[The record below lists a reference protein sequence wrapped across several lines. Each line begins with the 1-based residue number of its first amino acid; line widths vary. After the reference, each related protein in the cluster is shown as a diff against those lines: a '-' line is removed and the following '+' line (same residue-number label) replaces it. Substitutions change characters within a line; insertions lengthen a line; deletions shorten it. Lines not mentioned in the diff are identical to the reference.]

1 MQSTNIRIKDIAK
14 MAGVSE
20 GTVDRVLHK
29 RGNVSPAAAEKVNR
43 VLAKIKYN
51 PNLIAR
57 SLGKRK
63 QYRITTLIPD
73 PATDPFWQQS
83 HEGIVEALEQ
93 LHQFGMS
100 ISVESFYY
108 DITNHNSFTEQVL
121 KNLTSKPDAV
131 LIAPLF
137 FHESIS
143 FFKKLHFKHIPFVL
157 FNTQISEA
165 HSLTFIG
172 QDLFMSGRLAGQ
184 LASMSKHAGKTMIV
198 LHIDEDLHNAIHL
211 KEKES
216 GFRDF
221 LQKESSTTA
230 VVSSTLSSHNPN
242 KLKEDMGTL
251 ISKHNPAA
259 VFISTSKGYKVAG
272 IIKKLNPK
280 IKVIGYDLIS
290 ANIECL
296 KAATIDFI
304 INQNPTRQAR
314 LGIQI
319 LANHLL
325 FNRSFQSQYLFPL
338 EVITAENVASYLM
351 HAAYASDIT
360 I

>member
-1 MQSTNIRIKDIAK
+1 MQRENIRIKDIAK

-29 RGNVSPAAAEKVNR
+29 RGNVSAAAAEKVSR

-73 PATDPFWQQS
+73 PTKDPFWQQS
-83 HEGIVEALEQ
+83 YEGVIAAIEQ
-93 LHQFGMS
+93 LHQFGIS
-100 ISVESFYY
+100 ISVENFYY
-108 DITNHNSFTEQVL
+108 NFTSNDSFVAQAL
-121 KNLTSKPDAV
+121 KNLNSKPDGL

-137 FHESIS
+137 YQASIS
-143 FFKKLHFKHIPFVL
+143 FLKKLNLKHIPFVL
-157 FNTQISEA
+157 FNTHIPDTQALS
-165 HSLTFIG
+165 FIG

-184 LASMSKHAGKTMIV
+184 LASAGQPVGATMVV

-211 KEKES
+211 KEKEL

-221 LQKESSTTA
+221 MNKELPHHK
-230 VVSSTLSSHNPN
+230 VVSITLSSREQGQV
-242 KLKEDMGTL
+242 KENL
-251 ISKHNPAA
+251 ESIISKHNPAV
-259 VFISTSKGYKVAG
+259 VFISTSKGYKIAG
-272 IIKKLNPK
+272 IVKVLNPN
-280 IKVIGYDLIS
+280 IKVIGYDLVP

-296 KAATIDFI
+296 KNGTIDFI

-338 EVITAENVASYLM
+338 DVITAENVASYLLYDE
-351 HAAYASDIT
+351 YAQDIT
-360 I
+360 V